1 MTPEEKYEIES
12 RLSRANQIESQIE
25 EIKTAVENIN
35 NGRFYLN
42 AGRFQHE
49 HELVA
54 GAIKLI
60 EPRVREAFANKIEEL
75 KQELEAL

>member
-12 RLSRANQIESQIE
+12 RLNRANKIESQIE
-25 EIKTAVENIN
+25 EIKTAVENID
-35 NGRFYLN
+35 NGKFYLN
-42 AGRFQHE
+42 ASRFQYE
-49 HELVA
+49 HEMVA
-54 GAIKLI
+54 KAVRLI